1 LTLKPKQLEAW
12 KKSREQGMLRYVL
25 ISGVMSY
32 GLPMFVVM
40 TLMVYRTELTVQNV
54 GLSAVIWASA
64 GALFGVA
71 MWYIQEWQFRKA
83 SNGSAA

>member
-1 LTLKPKQLEAW
+1 LKLKQLEAW

-40 TLMVYRTELTVQNV
+40 TLMVYRTDLTTQNV
-54 GLSAVIWASA
+54 GLSAVIWTSA

-71 MWYIQEWQFRKA
+71 MWYVQEWQFRKA
-83 SNGSAA
+83 SNGSVA

>member
-1 LTLKPKQLEAW
+1 
-12 KKSREQGMLRYVL
+12 
-25 ISGVMSY
+25 
-32 GLPMFVVM
+32 M
-40 TLMVYRTELTVQNV
+40 TLMVYRTELTMQNV

>member
-1 LTLKPKQLEAW
+1 MKPKQLEAW
-12 KKSREQGMLRYVL
+12 KKSREKGMLHFVL
-25 ISGVMSY
+25 ISGVLLY

-40 TLMVYRTELTVQNV
+40 TLMVHRTDLSPQNI
-54 GLSAVIWASA
+54 GISAVIWALA
-64 GALFGVA
+64 GALFGIA

>member
-1 LTLKPKQLEAW
+1 MKPKQLEAW

-40 TLMVYRTELTVQNV
+40 TLMVHRTELTMQNV

-64 GALFGVA
+64 GALFGAA

-83 SNGSAA
+83 SKGSAA